1 MLWKCGWK
9 NMSQEFRLKILEQ
22 TRNSFNEELE
32 QNRLMSKKHKNVC
45 TTLNY
50 MEQLKI
56 TL

>member
-1 MLWKCGWK
+1 
-9 NMSQEFRLKILEQ
+9 MSQEFRLKILEQ

-32 QNRLMSKKHKNVC
+32 QNRLMSKKRKNVC

>member
-1 MLWKCGWK
+1 
-9 NMSQEFRLKILEQ
+9 MSQEFRLKIIEQ
-22 TRNSFNEELE
+22 TRNHLNEELE
-32 QNRLMSKKHKNVC
+32 QNGLMSKKHKNVC